1 MTTKS
6 ALDEY
11 KDEIEDSEGNVSQPE
26 TALTIPSVSEA
37 REFSPEQRGTL
48 AQFYVAQAKV
58 SVFQTAIALTAI
70 RNLELYLELGYEK
83 FSDCIEQEIGMSGR
97 VASEYV
103 SAVETFGI
111 GDRVKQLM
119 EASPKRFLQA
129 AKEVRQKQM
138 EGEILTLSDGTVVSA
153 EEFLAERIAS
163 LENSSKKKIKSLETE
178 NQTVKAEADLLRK
191 KQANL
196 EKSIQ
201 KKDEQLDVLRKSK
214 DIDPDKLLK
223 IKNQREAE
231 KMIDECNASIL
242 EALQRIETIP
252 EESRNGA
259 LGIYLSRTIATME
272 ISLKTLKMAWSNH
285 IFQGETQE

>member
-1 MTTKS
+1 MTEKS

-11 KDEIEDSEGNVSQPE
+11 RDEIGEPSTEDTS
-26 TALTIPSVSEA
+26 LTIPSKSEA
-37 REFSPEQRGTL
+37 KDFSPEQRKTL
-48 AQFYVAQAKV
+48 AQFYLVQAKV

-70 RNLELYLELGYEK
+70 RNLELHLELGYEK
-83 FSDCIEQEIGMSGR
+83 FSDCMEQELGMSGR

-138 EGEILTLSDGTVVSA
+138 EGETLTLSDGTEITA
-153 EEFLAERIAS
+153 EEFLEERISA
-163 LENSSKKKIKSLETE
+163 LESSSKKRIKTLETE
-178 NQTVKAEADLLRK
+178 NQTIKAEADLLRK

-196 EKSIQ
+196 EKSIS
-201 KKDEQLDVLRKSK
+201 KKDEQIDVLRKSK
-214 DIDPDKLLK
+214 DLDPEKLLK

-231 KMIDECNASIL
+231 KVIDECNASL
-242 EALQRIETIP
+242 LDALNRIESIP
-252 EESRNGA
+252 EEVRNGG

-272 ISLKTLKMAWSNH
+272 IGLKTLKMNWSSH
-285 IFQGETQE
+285 LFQGETSE

>member
-1 MTTKS
+1 MTEKS

-11 KDEIEDSEGNVSQPE
+11 RDEIGE
-26 TALTIPSVSEA
+26 TSTEETSLTIPSKNEA
-37 REFSPEQRGTL
+37 KDFSPEQRKTL
-48 AQFYVAQAKV
+48 AQFYLAQAKV

-70 RNLELYLELGYEK
+70 RNLELHLELGYEK
-83 FSDCIEQEIGMSGR
+83 FSDCMEQELGMSGR

-153 EEFLAERIAS
+153 EEFLTERISAM
-163 LENSSKKKIKSLETE
+163 ENSSQRKIKSLETE
-178 NQTVKAEADLLRK
+178 KQSIKADADLLRRK
-191 KQANL
+191 NESLQKTL
-196 EKSIQ
+196 E

-214 DIDPDKLLK
+214 DLDPDKLLK

-231 KMIDECNASIL
+231 KVIDECNASIL
-242 EALQRIETIP
+242 EALNRIESIP
-252 EESRNGA
+252 EEARSGA
-259 LGIYLSRTIATME
+259 LGIYLSRTTATME
-272 ISLKTLKMAWSNH
+272 IGLKTLKMNWSSH
-285 IFQGETQE
+285 LFQGETSE

>member
-1 MTTKS
+1 MTNKS

-11 KDEIEDSEGNVSQPE
+11 RDDLEGSEITEPE
-26 TALTIPSVSEA
+26 TALTIPSASEA
-37 REFSPEQRGTL
+37 KEFSPEQRKTL

-58 SVFQTAIALTAI
+58 SVFQTAIALAAI
-70 RNLELYLELGYEK
+70 RNFELYIELGYEK
-83 FSDCIEQEIGMSGR
+83 FSDCMEQELGMSGR

-119 EASPKRFLQA
+119 EASPKRFLQVA
-129 AKEVRQKQM
+129 REVRQKQI
-138 EGEILTLSDGTVVSA
+138 EGETLTLSDGTVVSA
-153 EEFLAERIAS
+153 EEFLEERISS

-178 NQTVKAEADLLRK
+178 NQTVKAEAELLRK

-201 KKDEQLDVLRKSK
+201 KKDEQIDVMRKAK

-242 EALQRIETIP
+242 DALQRIESIP

>member
-1 MTTKS
+1 MTNKS

-11 KDEIEDSEGNVSQPE
+11 RDDLEGSEIVEPE

-37 REFSPEQRGTL
+37 KDFSPEQRKAL
-48 AQFYVAQAKV
+48 AQLYITQARV
-58 SVFQTAIALTAI
+58 NIFQTALALAAI
-70 RNLELYLELGYEK
+70 RNLELYRELGYEA
-83 FSDCIEQEIGMSGR
+83 FHDCVEQELDMSGR
-97 VASEYV
+97 VALEYV
-103 SAVETFGI
+103 NAIESFGL

-129 AKEVRQKQM
+129 AKEVRLKQL
-138 EGEILTLSDGTVVSA
+138 EGETLTLSDGTVVSA
-153 EEFLAERIAS
+153 EEFLEERISS

-178 NQTVKAEADLLRK
+178 NQTVKAEAELLRK

-201 KKDEQLDVLRKSK
+201 KKDEQIDVLRKSK

-223 IKNQREAE
+223 IKSQREAE
-231 KMIDECNASIL
+231 KVIDECNVSIL
-242 EALQRIETIP
+242 DALQRIESIP